1 MDPHT
6 ERVQRIV
13 RAASR
18 PEPIRDSEKVFLV
31 DRVQQRDHRSLDNLV
46 LQGGDRERALPAIR
60 LGDVHPPRWQ
70 CPIPSPLD
78 PMMQVL
84 DIAFE
89 VGLIVLPR
97 QPIHPRGGILL
108 QFEERRCEQLDTDV
122 VEERGEPLLRSCP
135 CGLPYAFQLL

>member
-1 MDPHT
+1 MAFSTAAVAPWT
-6 ERVQRIV
+6 ILSS
-13 RAASR
+13 RAATASGRCR
-18 PEPIRDSEKVFLV
+18 PS
-31 DRVQQRDHRSLDNLV
+31 
-46 LQGGDRERALPAIR
+46 G
-60 LGDVHPPRWQ
+60 LGMYTPPRWQ